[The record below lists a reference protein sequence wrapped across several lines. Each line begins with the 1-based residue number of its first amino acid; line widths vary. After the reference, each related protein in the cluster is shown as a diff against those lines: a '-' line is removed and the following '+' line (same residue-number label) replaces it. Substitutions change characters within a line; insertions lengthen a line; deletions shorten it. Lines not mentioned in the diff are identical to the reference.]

1 MARTTASNRSKK
13 TRMNSARRDAE
24 DTLEHVGEMAKSV
37 LQDLE
42 DQIHHLEEKRNEI
55 HDAWSSGDYETL
67 YHLDAISK
75 RDYDA
80 AMAAIETLS
89 G

>member
-1 MARTTASNRSKK
+1 MARTTTPNRSKK
-13 TRMNSARRDAE
+13 TRMNSTRQDAE
-24 DTLEHVGEMAKSV
+24 DTLEHVGETIKSV
-37 LQDLE
+37 LEDLV
-42 DQIHHLEEKRNEI
+42 DQIHYLKQKRNEI

-75 RDYDA
+75 REYDA